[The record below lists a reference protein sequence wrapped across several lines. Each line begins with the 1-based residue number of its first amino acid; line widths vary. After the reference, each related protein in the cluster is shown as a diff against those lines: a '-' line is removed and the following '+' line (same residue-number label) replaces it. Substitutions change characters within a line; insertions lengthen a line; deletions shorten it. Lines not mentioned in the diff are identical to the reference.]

1 MMEKN
6 QQTLTNNINYQFKL
20 LCAMGICFVVSGH
33 CGSRISLFYE
43 FFEPYAFHLG
53 MFVFVSGYFYKEIN
67 EKKIRHYII
76 IFLEFFLCSYCI
88 YQFFYGIYNRGGEW
102 ENS

>member
-76 IFLEFFLCSYCI
+76 DNNI
-88 YQFFYGIYNRGGEW
+88 YT
-102 ENS
+102 